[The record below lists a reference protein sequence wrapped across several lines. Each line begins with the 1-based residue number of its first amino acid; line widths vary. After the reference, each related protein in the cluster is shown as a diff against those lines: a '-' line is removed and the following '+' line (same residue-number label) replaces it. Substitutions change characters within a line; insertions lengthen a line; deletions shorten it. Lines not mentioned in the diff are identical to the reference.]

1 MCASPLDFLRS
12 GPPPPRVAIL
22 PDAVF
27 FSRTIPVRADAA
39 KEEVVSGVGLAME
52 ALSPFPIAQLY
63 CGYYWTP
70 GATSALAFA
79 AYRRRFTAEQ
89 VAEWSGAQHVMPAF
103 AAILGASFAPATT
116 VVLAAPDGLT
126 AVHWG
131 RGPVPSLVLHRP
143 LQAAATEEERAQARA
158 ELIKS
163 AGEALKVVDAPSPP
177 VVQPSKSDREVVFSA
192 GEIRS
197 VLPSGVAAA
206 MDVRDKADLAALSR
220 ARRRDILLWRVAI
233 GSVVACM
240 LLAAGE
246 IAFFGAGLW
255 EKARIAK
262 VGAQK
267 VTVARIMDDQELANR
282 IDDLSTNRL
291 LPLEMISIVAAKK
304 PAAIQFLR
312 ATTSGQYTIQIE
324 AQTNNAGE
332 IGGYRSAL
340 EQTAGCD
347 RVEIRDQLLR
357 NNVASFTLIVTFK
370 PSALAPATS

>member
-1 MCASPLDFLRS
+1 
-12 GPPPPRVAIL
+12 VAIL
-22 PDAVF
+22 PDGLF
-27 FSRTIPVRADAA
+27 FSRTIPVRADAT
-39 KEEVVSGVGLAME
+39 KDEVVSEVGLAME
-52 ALSPFPIAQLY
+52 ALSPFPIGQLY
-63 CGYYWTP
+63 CGYYWTQ
-70 GATSALAFA
+70 GAASALAYA

-89 VAEWSGAQHVMPAF
+89 VAEWNGVQHVMPAF
-103 AAILGASFAPATT
+103 AAILGAGLAPATT
-116 VVLAAPDGLT
+116 VVLAAPEGLT
-126 AVHWG
+126 AVRWD

-143 LQAAATEEERAQARA
+143 LQAAATDEERAQARA

-177 VVQPSKSDREVVFSA
+177 VVQPSRSDRELVFCA
-192 GEIRS
+192 GELRS
-197 VLPSGVAAA
+197 VLSSGVAAA

-220 ARRRDILLWRVAI
+220 ARRRDLLLWRLAI

-246 IAFFGAGLW
+246 LALFGAGLW

-267 VTVARIMDDQELANR
+267 TTVARIMGDQELANR
-282 IDDLSTNRL
+282 IDDLSTHRL

-304 PAAIQFLR
+304 PATIQFLR

-340 EQTAGCD
+340 EQTPGCE

-370 PSALAPATS
+370 PSVLAPATS